1 MAQPNCPSPSPS
13 PAWPEP
19 RPPRLGLSEPDGR
32 LHALIDGRTT
42 ACGRTAKPIRTDLLP
57 GSLPL
62 CPSCLALGWLARQL
76 LAVRVARA
84 RITSPARR
92 LVDRVVMQGR

>member
-1 MAQPNCPSPSPS
+1 MAQSHCPSPSPS

-32 LHALIDGRTT
+32 LHALIEGRTT
-42 ACGRTAKPIRTDLLP
+42 ACGRSAKPVHTHLLP

-62 CPSCLALGWLARQL
+62 CPGCLALGWLARQL

-84 RITSPARR
+84 GIPSPARR
-92 LVDRVVMQGR
+92 TVDAAVRA